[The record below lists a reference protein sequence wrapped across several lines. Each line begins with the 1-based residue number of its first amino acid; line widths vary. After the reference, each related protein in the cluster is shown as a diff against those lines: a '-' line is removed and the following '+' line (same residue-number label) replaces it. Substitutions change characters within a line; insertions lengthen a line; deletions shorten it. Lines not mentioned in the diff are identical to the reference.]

1 MKDTQRLAEIVCGL
15 GPELL
20 TGERMTDIHYKLLDW
35 LGCAVGAAN
44 CPAAGM
50 LSDAFQ
56 AEADTGSSTVFF
68 SGKTY
73 PLYTAAF
80 LNGAESHILECDDV
94 HKVSISHPGII
105 AIVAAL
111 MAAEDRKALFTDF
124 ALGVMAGYEVMI
136 RLGSA
141 LNPSHYKRW
150 HTTGTCGAF
159 AAAAAAGR
167 VFRFTPRQME
177 QAFGMA
183 ATMASGLVCE
193 FGTNAKLVTIGNAI
207 RSGILAAVLTEGG
220 LTSAF
225 GVIEREDGYG
235 NAVSEAPDYRY
246 IQEDPGIPAI
256 DTAGYK
262 LYASCGHTH
271 SALDALFALRAEH
284 LFTAKDIE
292 RITVYAYTTAAK
304 LTGLFKAENPAAA
317 KFSLPYCLAA
327 GVLYGQVSV
336 DQFSENA
343 ISDPALEKFAERIF
357 VEGCPEFDAEYPKK
371 RPEKVIIRLKDGT
384 VLEKTVFLPQGKPS
398 RQFLIDKYLSLS
410 QMSVSR
416 EQAEQLMQIILEAAP
431 DVTMDQITKKLKGA
445 LHYGK

>member
-44 CPAAGM
+44 SPAAAM

-56 AEADTGSSTVFF
+56 DEADTGSSTVLF
-68 SGKTY
+68 SEKRY

-94 HKVSISHPGII
+94 HKVSISHPGIV
-105 AIVAAL
+105 AVVAAL
-111 MAAEDRKALFTDF
+111 MAAEERRASFTDF

-167 VFRFTPRQME
+167 VFRFTPCQME
-177 QAFGMA
+177 QTFGMA

-207 RSGILAAVLTEGG
+207 RSGLLAAKLTESG
-220 LTSAF
+220 LTSAS
-225 GVIEREDGYG
+225 GVIEREDGYA
-235 NAVSEAPDYRY
+235 NAVSEEPDYRY
-246 IQEDPGIPAI
+246 IQEDADVPAI

-284 LFTAKDIE
+284 PFAPEDIE
-292 RITVYAYTTAAK
+292 HITVYAYTTAAN
-304 LTGLFKAENPAAA
+304 LTGTFKAGTPEAA
-317 KFSLPYCLAA
+317 KFSLPYCIAA

-336 DQFSENA
+336 HQFSEKA
-343 ISDPALEKFAERIF
+343 VSDPALREFAGRIS
-357 VEGCPEFDAEYPKK
+357 VETYPEFDAEYPKK
-371 RPEKVIIRLKDGT
+371 RPEKVSIRRKDGT

-398 RQFLIDKYLSLS
+398 HRFLTDKFLSLS
-410 QMSVSR
+410 QMSVSG
-416 EQAEQLMQIILEAAP
+416 EQAERLVQIVLEAAP
-431 DVTMDQITKKLKGA
+431 DAAMDEIMKELKGA

>member
-44 CPAAGM
+44 SPAAAM
-50 LSDAFQ
+50 LSDTFQ
-56 AEADTGSSTVFF
+56 AEANMGSSTVFF
-68 SGKTY
+68 SDKTY
-73 PLYTAAF
+73 PLHTAAF

-105 AIVAAL
+105 AVVAAL
-111 MAAEDRKALFTDF
+111 IAAEDRKASFTDF

-167 VFRFTPRQME
+167 VFRFTPGQME

-193 FGTNAKLVTIGNAI
+193 FGTDAKLVTIGNAI
-207 RSGILAAVLTEGG
+207 RSGLLAAKLTEKG
-220 LTSAF
+220 LTSAP

-246 IQEDPGIPAI
+246 IQEKSDTPAI

-284 LFTAKDIE
+284 PFTPEDIE
-292 RITVYAYTTAAK
+292 RITVCAYTTAAK
-304 LTGLFKAENPAAA
+304 LTGTFKAETPAAA
-317 KFSLPYCLAA
+317 KFSLPYCIAA
-327 GVLYGQVSV
+327 AVLYGQVSV
-336 DQFSENA
+336 HQFSEDA
-343 ISDPALEKFAERIF
+343 VSDPALREFAGRIS
-357 VEGCPEFDAEYPKK
+357 VEAYPAFDAEYPKK
-371 RPEKVIIRLKDGT
+371 RPEKVSVLLKDGT

-398 RQFLIDKYLSLS
+398 HRFIADKFLSLAR
-410 QMSVSR
+410 MSVSE
-416 EQAEQLMQIILEAAP
+416 EQAERVMQIVLEAAP
-431 DVTMDQITKKLKGA
+431 GVTMDQITKKLKGA
-445 LHYGK
+445 LYYGK